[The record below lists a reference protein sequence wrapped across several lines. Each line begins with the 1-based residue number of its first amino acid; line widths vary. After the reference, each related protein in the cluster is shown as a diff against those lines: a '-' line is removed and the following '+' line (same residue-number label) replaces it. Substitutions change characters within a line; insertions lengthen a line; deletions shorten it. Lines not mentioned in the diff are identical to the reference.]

1 MLNFLKKN
9 KKLELW
15 IKDLE
20 YIYQY
25 IILNYNEVKFFKNL
39 QLLITKKREEIY
51 DFIKIVDKDYI
62 KKTPITY
69 VTWNDQHNS
78 NVFDADTFNI
88 LHMDINKEFL
98 EFMRILIDN
107 KKLFKRITDSYNQ
120 LFKSKGIM
128 FAIFAIVLYWIIYI
142 LWWQFLNIDLTG
154 VHIDMSSIKLFY
166 NNDLVIVLIYA
177 TIFFSIFFYK
187 YFQFMPLSE
196 FLFAKYFTLL
206 YYKQLIYIAMVKY
219 YIDRGKKRWDIW
231 YFDIKKEFY
240 NIFTQLFKY
249 LNKDEI
255 AELLFFIENPKVE
268 INIKNPF
275 LKQEIVAD
283 YKGIIYIQAYDV
295 KKKMDFFIQIKEK
308 NKIYYNLLRNAFEDE
323 FQKIKEFLNLLWL
336 IMYIVVVL
344 LVVIMIMPVL
354 FSAM

>member
-1 MLNFLKKN
+1 MVKKE
-9 KKLELW
+9 KLELW

-51 DFIKIVDKDYI
+51 DFIKIVDKNYI
-62 KKTPITY
+62 NKTPITY
-69 VTWNDQHNS
+69 VTADDQHNS
-78 NVFDADTFNI
+78 NIFDNDTFNI

-98 EFMRILIDN
+98 EFLRIVIDN
-107 KKLFKRITDSYNQ
+107 KKLFKRITDTYNQ
-120 LFKSKGIM
+120 LFRSKWIM
-128 FAIFAIVLYWIIYI
+128 FAIFSIVLYGIIYV
-142 LWWQFLNIDLTG
+142 LWRQFLDIDLTW
-154 VHIDMSSIKLFY
+154 VHIDMSSVIFFY
-166 NNDLVIVLIYA
+166 ENDAIIVLVYT
-177 TIFFSIFFYK
+177 TIFFSIFFYRYIK
-187 YFQFMPLSE
+187 FLPLAD
-196 FLFAKYFTLL
+196 FLFAKYFVLL
-206 YYKQLIYIAMVKY
+206 YYKQLIYIAMIKY
-219 YIDRGKKRWDIW
+219 YIDKGKKRWDIW

-249 LNKDEI
+249 LSKDEI

-283 YKGIIYIQAYDV
+283 YKWIIYIQAYDV
-295 KKKMDFFIQIKEK
+295 KKKMDFFTQTKEK

-323 FQKIKEFLNLLWL
+323 LQKIKDFLYLLGL
-336 IMYIVVVL
+336 IMYIIIVL

>member
-1 MLNFLKKN
+1 MFKKN
-9 KKLELW
+9 QKLELW

-20 YIYQY
+20 YLYQY

-62 KKTPITY
+62 NKTPITY
-69 VTWNDQHNS
+69 VTADDQHNS
-78 NVFDADTFNI
+78 SIFDNDTFNV
-88 LHMDINKEFL
+88 LHMDINREFL

-107 KKLFKRITDSYNQ
+107 KKLFKRITDTYHQ
-120 LFKSKGIM
+120 LFKSKWIM
-128 FAIFAIVLYWIIYI
+128 FAIFAIVLYGIIYV
-142 LWWQFLNIDLTG
+142 LWWQFLNIDLTW
-154 VHIDMSSIKLFY
+154 VHIDMSSVKLFY
-166 NNDLVIVLIYA
+166 ENDLVIVLVYI

-187 YFQFMPLSE
+187 YFQFFPLTE
-196 FLFAKYFTLL
+196 FLFAKYFVLL
-206 YYKQLIYIAMVKY
+206 YYKQLIYIAMIKY
-219 YIDRGKKRWDIW
+219 YIDRWNKPWDIG

-249 LNKDEI
+249 LTKDEI

-268 INIKNPF
+268 INIRNPF

-283 YKGIIYIQAYDV
+283 YKWIIYIQAYDV
-295 KKKMDFFIQIKEK
+295 KKKMDFFQQIKEK

-323 FQKIKEFLNLLWL
+323 LQKIKDFLYLLWL
-336 IMYIVVVL
+336 IMYIVIVL